1 MGTGTLNPISASYTP
16 SGKHTLCHVFF
27 PWCTTDPKAMEPC
40 DHGWKLWN
48 CEPKQTFI
56 LFPFLLFL
64 LFLRQVSCILGC
76 FLARFVAKNK
86 LWSCNLSTSMSQMHD
101 YRDMPPC
108 LVCVVVVVV
117 IKPRICTCLLSYIP
131 TPTFFGKSWLSH
143 AFCLSSRGNTV
154 GPEWYRPAGSS
165 SYRFLLFWSGL
176 TFEVVLHLES
186 NCVFHDFKINI
197 HFLEMSETL
206 THLHF

>member
-40 DHGWKLWN
+40 DRDWKFWN
-48 CEPKQTFI
+48 CELKQTFI
-56 LFPFLLFL
+56 LLPFLLFL

-117 IKPRICTCLLSYIP
+117 VIKPRDLHLLANHSAYWDTSQPLLSLAKVDYLRHFVSAP
-131 TPTFFGKSWLSH
+131 EATPLDLSDIVLLGVPAIGFFCSDL
-143 AFCLSSRGNTV
+143 
-154 GPEWYRPAGSS
+154 
-165 SYRFLLFWSGL
+165 
-176 TFEVVLHLES
+176 
-186 NCVFHDFKINI
+186 D
-197 HFLEMSETL
+197 
-206 THLHF
+206 